1 MKILIVDDHPLIRE
15 SLAVV
20 LADLARDT
28 QLVQADSAEAAA
40 AQLAAHADL
49 TLCLLDLTLP
59 DAGGTSVLERVR
71 EARPD
76 VPVVVLSASDDQAT
90 VLAAIDAGAMG
101 FISKRSTS
109 RALVNALRLVLGGE
123 IYIPPEV
130 LRAERAPRPV
140 PSAPAKTSA
149 ELGLTPRQTDVLA
162 LLVQGKCN
170 KLICR
175 ELGMRDGTL
184 KTHISAIYRTLK
196 VGNRTQAVF
205 TLSRLGVQLPLE
217 PGPRAAARAVGWRA
231 AGGGRQR
238 ARLLP

>member
-1 MKILIVDDHPLIRE
+1 MKILVVDDHPLIRE

-20 LADLARDT
+20 LADLDRDT
-28 QLVQADSAEAAA
+28 LLVQADSAEAAA

-59 DAGGTSVLERVR
+59 DAGGTRVLERVR
-71 EARPD
+71 KARPD
-76 VPVVVLSASDDQAT
+76 VPVVVLSASDDRET

-109 RALVNALRLVLGGE
+109 RSLVNALRLVLGGE

-130 LRAERAPRPV
+130 LRAERAPY
-140 PSAPAKTSA
+140 SALTAPAETSA
-149 ELGLTPRQTDVLA
+149 DLGLTPRQTDVLA

-175 ELGMRDGTL
+175 ELGMKDGTL
-184 KTHISAIYRTLK
+184 KTHISAIYRVLN

-205 TLSRLGVQLPLE
+205 MVSRLGVPLPLE
-217 PGPRAAARAVGWRA
+217 PGPRAAARAS
-231 AGGGRQR
+231 AGAPRGGRQR